1 MARVCPCWRAYDLR
15 QQHHGC
21 LSTSLNLYPSDPEGR
36 KAKRSAGGAAGQV
49 RAGDQSQDR
58 QGAGPRSTGE
68 AARPRRRGARM
79 KRREFIT
86 LLGGGAAA
94 WPLAARAQQPA
105 TPVIGFLDG
114 QSFDLHLMTAFRQAL
129 KDAGYIEGRNV
140 AIYFRSADGQTDRL
154 VTLAGDIV
162 GRRIAVIVTA
172 GGGASALAAYAATTT
187 VPIVFVTGVDPVSS
201 GLVMSLNRPGGNATG
216 VYIFQQVLEGKRLG
230 LLRELVPSA
239 ASMAVLLNPTNANF
253 QTQLRGVQDAARDL
267 GQQVSILSANTERE
281 IDVAFATTAQSGA
294 RALLV
299 GSDPFFGSER
309 DQVIAL
315 AARHAIP
322 AIYEGR
328 EFATAGGLASY
339 GTSLAD
345 AYRQAGTYAGRIL
358 KGEKPADLP
367 IVQPTKFEFVINLKT
382 AKALGL
388 DVSPGLAASAD
399 EIIE

>member
-1 MARVCPCWRAYDLR
+1 V
-15 QQHHGC
+15 
-21 LSTSLNLYPSDPEGR
+21 
-36 KAKRSAGGAAGQV
+36 
-49 RAGDQSQDR
+49 
-58 QGAGPRSTGE
+58 
-68 AARPRRRGARM
+68 

-86 LLGGGAAA
+86 LFGGAAA
-94 WPLAARAQQPA
+94 WPLAARAQQA
-105 TPVIGFLDG
+105 AMPVIGFLDG

-129 KDAGYIEGRNV
+129 KDAGYIEGRNIG
-140 AIYFRSADGQTDRL
+140 IYFRSADGQTDRL
-154 VTLAGDIV
+154 VTLAGDII
-162 GRRIAVIVTA
+162 GRRVAVIVTT
-172 GGGASALAAYAATTT
+172 GGGAAALAAYAATTT
-187 VPIVFVTGVDPVSS
+187 IPIVFVNGVDPVSS
-201 GLVMSLNRPGGNATG
+201 GLVMSLNRPGGNTTG

-239 ASMAVLLNPTNANF
+239 ASIAVLLNPTNANF

-281 IDVAFATTAQSGA
+281 IDVAFASVAQSGA

-299 GSDPFFGSER
+299 GSDPFFSSER

-345 AYRQAGTYAGRIL
+345 AYRQAALYAGRIL
-358 KGEKPADLP
+358 KGEKAADLP

-382 AKALGL
+382 AKTLGL
-388 DVSPGLAASAD
+388 DVPPGLSASAD

>member
-1 MARVCPCWRAYDLR
+1 
-15 QQHHGC
+15 
-21 LSTSLNLYPSDPEGR
+21 
-36 KAKRSAGGAAGQV
+36 
-49 RAGDQSQDR
+49 
-58 QGAGPRSTGE
+58 
-68 AARPRRRGARM
+68 M
-79 KRREFIT
+79 KRRDFIT
-86 LLGGGAAA
+86 LLGGAVA

-105 TPVIGFLDG
+105 MPVIGFLDG

-154 VTLAGDIV
+154 VTLAGDII
-162 GRRIAVIVTA
+162 GRRVAVIVTT
-172 GGGASALAAYAATTT
+172 GGGAAALAAYAATTT
-187 VPIVFVTGVDPVSS
+187 IPIVFVNGVDPVSS

-216 VYIFQQVLEGKRLG
+216 VYLFQQVLEGKRLG

-239 ASMAVLLNPTNANF
+239 ASIGVLLNPTNANF

-281 IDVAFATTAQSGA
+281 IDVAFATVAQSGA

-299 GSDPFFGSER
+299 GSDPFFSSER

-345 AYRQAGTYAGRIL
+345 AYRQAALYAGRIL

-382 AKALGL
+382 AKTLGL

-399 EIIE
+399 EIVE

>member
-1 MARVCPCWRAYDLR
+1 MR
-15 QQHHGC
+15 
-21 LSTSLNLYPSDPEGR
+21 
-36 KAKRSAGGAAGQV
+36 
-49 RAGDQSQDR
+49 
-58 QGAGPRSTGE
+58 
-68 AARPRRRGARM
+68 
-79 KRREFIT
+79 RREFIL
-86 LLGGGAAA
+86 LLGGAAAA
-94 WPLAARAQQPA
+94 WPLAGRAQQQA
-105 TPVIGFLDG
+105 MPVIGFLDG

-154 VTLAGDIV
+154 VTLAGDII
-162 GRRIAVIVTA
+162 GRRVAVIVTT
-172 GGGASALAAYAATTT
+172 GGGAAALAAYAATTT
-187 VPIVFVTGVDPVSS
+187 IPIVFVNGVDPVSS
-201 GLVMSLNRPGGNATG
+201 GLVVSLNRPGGNATG

-239 ASMAVLLNPTNANF
+239 ASIAVLLNPTNANF

-281 IDVAFATTAQSGA
+281 IDVAFATVAQSGD

-299 GSDPFFGSER
+299 GSDPFFSSER

-315 AARHAIP
+315 AARYAIP

-345 AYRQAGTYAGRIL
+345 AYRQAALYAGRIL

-382 AKALGL
+382 AKTLGL

-399 EIIE
+399 EIVE

>member
-1 MARVCPCWRAYDLR
+1 V
-15 QQHHGC
+15 
-21 LSTSLNLYPSDPEGR
+21 
-36 KAKRSAGGAAGQV
+36 
-49 RAGDQSQDR
+49 
-58 QGAGPRSTGE
+58 
-68 AARPRRRGARM
+68 
-79 KRREFIT
+79 KRRDFIT
-86 LLGGGAAA
+86 LLGAGAAA
-94 WPLAARAQQPA
+94 WPFAARAQQPA

-114 QSFDLHLMTAFRQAL
+114 QSFDLHLMTAFREAL
-129 KDAGYIEGRNV
+129 KDAGYTEGRNV

-154 VTLAGDIV
+154 VTLAGDII
-162 GRRIAVIVTA
+162 GRRVAVIVTT
-172 GGGASALAAYAATTT
+172 GGGAAALAAYAATTT
-187 VPIVFVTGVDPVSS
+187 IPIVFVNGVDPVSS

-239 ASMAVLLNPTNANF
+239 ASIAVLLNPTNANF

-281 IDVAFATTAQSGA
+281 IDVAFATVAQSGA

-299 GSDPFFGSER
+299 GSDPFFSSER
-309 DQVIAL
+309 EQVVAL

-339 GTSLAD
+339 GASLAD
-345 AYRQAGTYAGRIL
+345 AYRQAALYAGRIL

-382 AKALGL
+382 AKTLGL

-399 EIIE
+399 EIVE

>member
-1 MARVCPCWRAYDLR
+1 MRTRR
-15 QQHHGC
+15 Q
-21 LSTSLNLYPSDPEGR
+21 
-36 KAKRSAGGAAGQV
+36 
-49 RAGDQSQDR
+49 
-58 QGAGPRSTGE
+58 
-68 AARPRRRGARM
+68 
-79 KRREFIT
+79 FIT
-86 LLGGGAAA
+86 LLGGAAA
-94 WPLAARAQQPA
+94 WSLAVRGQQGG
-105 TPVIGFLDG
+105 PVIGFLDG

-129 KDAGYIEGRNV
+129 KDAGYIEGRNI

-154 VTLAGDIV
+154 VTLAGDII
-162 GRRIAVIVTA
+162 GRRVAVIVTT
-172 GGGASALAAYAATTT
+172 GGGAAALAAYAATTT
-187 VPIVFVTGVDPVSS
+187 IPIVFVNGVDPVSS

-230 LLRELVPSA
+230 LLRELVHSA
-239 ASMAVLLNPTNANF
+239 ASIAVLLNPTNANF

-281 IDVAFATTAQSGA
+281 IDVAFATVAQSGA

-299 GSDPFFGSER
+299 GSDPFFSSER
-309 DQVIAL
+309 DQVVAL

-345 AYRQAGTYAGRIL
+345 AYRQAALYAGRIL

-382 AKALGL
+382 AKTLGL

-399 EIIE
+399 ELVE

>member
-1 MARVCPCWRAYDLR
+1 M
-15 QQHHGC
+15 QF
-21 LSTSLNLYPSDPEGR
+21 
-36 KAKRSAGGAAGQV
+36 
-49 RAGDQSQDR
+49 DQL
-58 QGAGPRSTGE
+58 
-68 AARPRRRGARM
+68 

-86 LLGGGAAA
+86 LLGGTAAC
-94 WPLAARAQQPA
+94 PLAARAQQPA
-105 TPVIGFLDG
+105 MPVIGFLDG

-154 VTLAGDIV
+154 VTLAGDII
-162 GRRIAVIVTA
+162 GRRVAVIVTT
-172 GGGASALAAYAATTT
+172 GGGAAALAAYATTT
-187 VPIVFVTGVDPVSS
+187 TIPIVFVNGVDPVSS

-239 ASMAVLLNPTNANF
+239 ASIAVLLNPTNANF

-267 GQQVSILSANTERE
+267 GLQVSILSANTERE
-281 IDVAFATTAQSGA
+281 IDVAFATVAQSGA

-299 GSDPFFGSER
+299 GSDPFFSSER

-345 AYRQAGTYAGRIL
+345 AYRQAALYAGRIL

-382 AKALGL
+382 AKTLGL

-399 EIIE
+399 EIVE

>member
-1 MARVCPCWRAYDLR
+1 MR
-15 QQHHGC
+15 
-21 LSTSLNLYPSDPEGR
+21 
-36 KAKRSAGGAAGQV
+36 
-49 RAGDQSQDR
+49 
-58 QGAGPRSTGE
+58 
-68 AARPRRRGARM
+68 
-79 KRREFIT
+79 RREFIT
-86 LLGGGAAA
+86 LLGGAAT
-94 WPLAARAQQPA
+94 WPLAARALQPA
-105 TPVIGFLDG
+105 MPVIGFLDG

-154 VTLAGDIV
+154 VTLAGDII
-162 GRRIAVIVTA
+162 GRRVAVIVTT
-172 GGGASALAAYAATTT
+172 GGGAAALAAYAATTT
-187 VPIVFVTGVDPVSS
+187 IPIVFVAGVDPVTS
-201 GLVMSLNRPGGNATG
+201 GLVMSLNRPGTNATG

-239 ASMAVLLNPTNANF
+239 APIAVLLNPTNANF

-281 IDVAFATTAQSGA
+281 IDVAFATVTQSRAQ
-294 RALLV
+294 ALLV
-299 GSDPFFGSER
+299 GSDPFFSSER

-328 EFATAGGLASY
+328 EFAAAGGLASY
-339 GTSLAD
+339 GSSLTD
-345 AYRQAGTYAGRIL
+345 AYRQAALYAGRIL

-382 AKALGL
+382 AKTLGL

-399 EIIE
+399 EIVE